1 MALYRNA
8 KEYGVYAVFGR
19 SVLSKDEMI
28 AMTVTNNVV
37 TLFEAREASKDWAAW
52 EHHYKKG
59 AELLAWAAEQYKT
72 HEAEWLN
79 EYR

>member
-8 KEYGVYAVFGR
+8 KEYGVEAVFGR

-28 AMTVTNNVV
+28 AMTVTNNVI
-37 TLFEAREASKDWAAW
+37 TFFEARESSKDWVKW
-52 EHHYKKG
+52 EQHYKKA
-59 AELLAWAAEQYKT
+59 AELLAWAAEQYKA

-79 EYR
+79 EYK